1 MSTPFQK
8 EFLDNKYGINEMLVA
23 QQELD
28 FELSVVKYYKIDD
41 INSVTDIVFEFI
53 EEFNIHS
60 NDVAIL
66 GDKIDVVRQVDFK
79 IRNTTHE
86 DTMTTFE
93 TKEEYDDLKERNLL
107 TQDNITKIRRAK
119 KSGFWLNA
127 GMLKISTVH
136 SFKGWEIHTV
146 FLLIDDKSTA
156 ELIYTGITRARQN
169 IIIID
174 LGSLEYA
181 DFLREYCK
189 ETE

>member
-1 MSTPFQK
+1 
-8 EFLDNKYGINEMLVA
+8 
-23 QQELD
+23 
-28 FELSVVKYYKIDD
+28 
-41 INSVTDIVFEFI
+41 
-53 EEFNIHS
+53 
-60 NDVAIL
+60 
-66 GDKIDVVRQVDFK
+66 
-79 IRNTTHE
+79 
-86 DTMTTFE
+86 
-93 TKEEYDDLKERNLL
+93 
-107 TQDNITKIRRAK
+107 
-119 KSGFWLNA
+119 
-127 GMLKISTVH
+127 MLKISTVH